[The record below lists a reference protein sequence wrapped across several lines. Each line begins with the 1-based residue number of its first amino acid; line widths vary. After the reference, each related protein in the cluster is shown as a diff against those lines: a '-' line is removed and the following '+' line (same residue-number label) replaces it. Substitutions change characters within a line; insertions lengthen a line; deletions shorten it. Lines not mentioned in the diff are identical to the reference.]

1 MDLNRYT
8 EKGQEAILS
17 AQKLAERGGHP
28 ELFPEHVLLALLTQ
42 ADGIVPAVL
51 GKMNV
56 DTPGLSAAVQSLIDK
71 LPKVQGG
78 AQPGI
83 SPRLRKVLTSAED
96 EAQRLTDEFTST
108 EHI

>member
-8 EKGQEAILS
+8 EKAQQAILE
-17 AQKLAERGGHP
+17 AQKYAERSGHP
-28 ELFPEHVLLALLTQ
+28 EILPEHLLLSLLMQ

-56 DTPGLSAAVQSLIDK
+56 DAASLAKTVQSLTDK

-83 SPRLRKVLTSAED
+83 SARARKLLTSAEE
-96 EAQRLTDEFTST
+96 EAQRLKDEYTST
-108 EHI
+108 EH